1 MNEITPVLTMAEQN
15 ITETMNLIRSAKVHF
30 LEIGRLLQ
38 ECYENGYYSQGGYE
52 KFKDY
57 VEMLGIGSYTFCTRL
72 MSMASCVTQ
81 LLISREDVIEIGIG
95 KMQDILPRLKKGKL
109 SPDDIELAK
118 SAPQRDLRE
127 FLGLKV
133 TENDSRHSVVCSR
146 CGCEIIGA
154 AWVKKDGH
162 TTESKNGGI

>member
-1 MNEITPVLTMAEQN
+1 MSEITLTKAEQN
-15 ITETMNLIRSAKVHF
+15 ITETQELIRSAKIHF

-38 ECYENGYYSQGGYE
+38 DCYENAYYSQGGYE

-57 VEMLGIGSYTFCTRL
+57 IEMLGIGSYTFCTRL

-81 LLISREDVIEIGIG
+81 MLISREDVIEIGIG

-109 SPDDIELAK
+109 SQDDIELAK
-118 SAPQRDLRE
+118 AAPQRDLRE

-133 TENDSRHSVVCSR
+133 PHNDSNHHVVCSR
-146 CGCEIIGA
+146 CGAEIIGA
-154 AWVKKDGH
+154 AWVKKEKD
-162 TTESKNGGI
+162 EPNPS